1 MKRNSLIVIY
11 LALSVLCL
19 RVVGLH
25 LHVHHHVAPHAAT
38 ESEGVHLAS
47 DLKHDSTHQQ
57 VVDADIL
64 ESGLIKKPGQS
75 WEPNAFWVGVMALV
89 LTLLWRPVR
98 YRPRRQLEVFVSL
111 LRYFQPPSLAPPR
124 PAS

>member
-47 DLKHDSTHQQ
+47 DIEHDSSHQQ
-57 VVDADIL
+57 DTDVL
-64 ESGLIKKPGQS
+64 ESGLVKKPGQS
-75 WEPNAFWVGVMALV
+75 WEPKILWAGAMALV
-89 LTLLWRPVR
+89 LTLFWRPVR
-98 YRPRRQLEVFVSL
+98 HRSRRQHEVYVSL
-111 LRYFQPPSLAPPR
+111 LRYFLPPSLAPPH

>member
-1 MKRNSLIVIY
+1 M
-11 LALSVLCL
+11 LCL

-57 VVDADIL
+57 DVDADIL
-64 ESGLIKKPGQS
+64 ESGLVKKSGQS
-75 WEPNAFWVGVMALV
+75 WEPNVLLAGAMALV
-89 LTLLWRPVR
+89 LTLLWRPIR
-98 YRPRRQLEVFVSL
+98 YRPRRQSEIYVSL
-111 LRYFQPPSLAPPR
+111 LRYFLPPSLAPPR